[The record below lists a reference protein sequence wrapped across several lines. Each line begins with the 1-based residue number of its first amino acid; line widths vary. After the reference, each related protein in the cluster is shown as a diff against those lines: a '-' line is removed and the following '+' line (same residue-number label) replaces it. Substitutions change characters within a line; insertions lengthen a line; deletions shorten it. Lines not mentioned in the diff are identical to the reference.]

1 MVKAL
6 GCVRGRGLREGFLGR
21 MLMERPAWSFPGK
34 GKGRNN
40 PREVVR
46 VLSES
51 TVRLR
56 LQLSGPIFSPKLSA
70 F

>member
-1 MVKAL
+1 
-6 GCVRGRGLREGFLGR
+6 
-21 MLMERPAWSFPGK
+21 MERPAWSSPGK

-51 TVRLR
+51 TVRLG
-56 LQLSGPIFSPKLSA
+56 LQLWGLIFFSQVVSILRCKKKA
-70 F
+70 FL